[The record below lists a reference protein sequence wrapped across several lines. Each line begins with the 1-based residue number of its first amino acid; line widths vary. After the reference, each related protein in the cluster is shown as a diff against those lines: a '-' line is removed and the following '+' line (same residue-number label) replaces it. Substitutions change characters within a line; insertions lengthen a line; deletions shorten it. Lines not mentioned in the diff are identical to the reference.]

1 MARVDW
7 KERVV
12 VDPQVHHGDPCIK
25 GTRIPVSIIV
35 GSIADGMSIDEVRA
49 AYPQLSVEDIRA
61 ALAYAAEVLRQ
72 EVIFPITG

>member
-1 MARVDW
+1 MSRVDW

-12 VDPQVHHGDPCIK
+12 IDPEIHHGDPCIK

-35 GSIADGMSIDEVRA
+35 GSIADGMTIEQVCA
-49 AYPQLSVEDIRA
+49 GYPQLTHDDVRA

-72 EVIFPITG
+72 EVILPIAG